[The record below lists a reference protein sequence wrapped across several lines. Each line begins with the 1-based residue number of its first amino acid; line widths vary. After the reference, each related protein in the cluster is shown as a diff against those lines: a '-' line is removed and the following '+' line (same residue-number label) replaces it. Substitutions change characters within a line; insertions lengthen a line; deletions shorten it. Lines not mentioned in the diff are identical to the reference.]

1 MTSSRLTIAT
11 IPGDGIGPEVTTE
24 ALRVLRAAIGDAA
37 EVRATEY
44 TLALLVQDISDSVA
58 GYAKELDAT
67 TEGIIGFSAGAV
79 TLTGTSDGDHSVKV
93 DLSTESVYAFPPD
106 AGTATIA
113 LIGKSMDMGADGK
126 SVNIDATVI
135 DCVTCVWV
143 DATNNI
149 VYVKRM
155 PASMGTV

>member
-1 MTSSRLTIAT
+1 MAQTPYGYRY
-11 IPGDGIGPEVTTE
+11 GP
-24 ALRVLRAAIGDAA
+24 
-37 EVRATEY
+37 
-44 TLALLVQDISDSVA
+44 QDIKLIPLDKDCANISDCIAITTTDATA